1 MKETASRAEFPA
13 IAGMVICVLMA
24 IVGFVF
30 SFYMSQQLF
39 GLDAGFNNF
48 DKSGTPDGF
57 GITMGITC
65 LLLALIIFPPACLHC
80 GLQIIPKMQ

>member
-1 MKETASRAEFPA
+1 MCINGDWWIRVFILYVSTA
-13 IAGMVICVLMA
+13 
-24 IVGFVF
+24 
-30 SFYMSQQLF
+30 F

>member
-1 MKETASRAEFPA
+1 LKETASRAEFPA

-57 GITMGITC
+57 GITMEITC

>member
-1 MKETASRAEFPA
+1 MKETTSWAEFPA

-24 IVGFVF
+24 IGGFVF
-30 SFYMSQQLF
+30 SFYMSQQLSE
-39 GLDAGFNNF
+39 LDTGFNSF
-48 DKSGTPDGF
+48 DKTGVPDGF

-65 LLLALIIFPPACLHC
+65 LLLALIIFPPAFLHC